1 MAVQGMRSDIRRATS
16 NQKEGDAMIQAIAL
30 VLDFA
35 PAHWTPSTRMVAIA
49 LADYS
54 NGDNGLAWPSV
65 ANLSRRSGVSVRQV
79 QRCLRDI
86 EADGWIVKAGIHSR
100 GTNLWIWNKRI
111 SLGGDTHV
119 TPPLTLVSPPLRGM
133 G

>member
-1 MAVQGMRSDIRRATS
+1 MRSDIRRATS

-54 NGDNGLAWPSV
+54 NGDNGLAWPSI

-119 TPPLTLVSPPLRGM
+119 TLPLTLVSPPLRGT

>member
-1 MAVQGMRSDIRRATS
+1 MRSDIRRATS

-54 NGDNGLAWPSV
+54 NGDNGLAWPSI

-79 QRCLRDI
+79 QRCLKEI
-86 EADGWIVKAGIHSR
+86 ESDGWIVKAGIHSR

-119 TPPLTLVSPPLRGM
+119 TLPLTLVSPPLRGT

>member
-1 MAVQGMRSDIRRATS
+1 
-16 NQKEGDAMIQAIAL
+16 MIQAIAL

-49 LADYS
+49 LADYANS
-54 NGDNGLAWPSV
+54 DTGHCWPSI
-65 ANLSRRSGVSVRQV
+65 ATLARRSGLGVRQV

-86 EADGWIVKAGIHSR
+86 EEDGWIERTSIHKV
-100 GTNLWIWNKRI
+100 GTNLWIWRKRI
-111 SLGGDTHV
+111 APGGVTHDTRGV
-119 TPPLTLVSPPLRGM
+119 SPVSPPLRGT

>member
-1 MAVQGMRSDIRRATS
+1 L
-16 NQKEGDAMIQAIAL
+16 IQAIAL

-35 PAHWTPSTRMVAIA
+35 PAHWSPSTRMVAIA

-54 NGDNGLAWPSV
+54 NGDNGFAWPSL

-79 QRCLRDI
+79 QRCLREI
-86 EADGWIVKAGIHSR
+86 EADGWVHKHGIHSR
-100 GTNLWIWNKRI
+100 GTNLWIWDKRI
-111 SLGGDTHV
+111 GLGGDMGV
-119 TPPLTLVSPPLRGM
+119 TPPVTPVSPLLRGK

>member
-1 MAVQGMRSDIRRATS
+1 MRNDLLRAQAT
-16 NQKEGDAMIQAIAL
+16 QEKGKRMIQAIAL

-119 TPPLTLVSPPLRGM
+119 TLPLTLVSPPLRGT

>member
-1 MAVQGMRSDIRRATS
+1 MRNDLLRAQAT
-16 NQKEGDAMIQAIAL
+16 QEKGKRMIQAIAL

-119 TPPLTLVSPPLRGM
+119 TLPLTLVSPPLRGM

>member
-1 MAVQGMRSDIRRATS
+1 MRSDIRRATS

-111 SLGGDTHV
+111 SLGGDTGD
-119 TPPLTLVSPPLRGM
+119 TPPLTLVSPLARGM

>member
-1 MAVQGMRSDIRRATS
+1 
-16 NQKEGDAMIQAIAL
+16 MIQAIAL

-86 EADGWIVKAGIHSR
+86 EADGWIVKAGIHNR

-119 TPPLTLVSPPLRGM
+119 TPPLTLVSPLARGT

>member
-1 MAVQGMRSDIRRATS
+1 
-16 NQKEGDAMIQAIAL
+16 MIQAIAL

-49 LADYS
+49 IADYS

-65 ANLSRRSGVSVRQV
+65 ANLSRRSGVSGRQV
-79 QRCLRDI
+79 QRGLREI
-86 EADGWIVKAGIHSR
+86 EADGWIERTRFHKV
-100 GTNLWIWNKRI
+100 GTNLWIWHKRI
-111 SLGGDTHV
+111 GLGGDTHV
-119 TPPLTLVSPPLRGM
+119 TPRVTPVSPLLRGE

>member
-1 MAVQGMRSDIRRATS
+1 MRSDLLRAQAT
-16 NQKEGDAMIQAIAL
+16 KEEGKRMIQAIAL

-35 PAHWTPSTRMVAIA
+35 PAHWAPSTRMVAIA

>member
-1 MAVQGMRSDIRRATS
+1 MRSDIRRATS

-54 NGDNGLAWPSV
+54 NGDNGLAWPSI

-79 QRCLRDI
+79 QRCLKEI
-86 EADGWIVKAGIHSR
+86 ESDGWIVKAGIHSR
-100 GTNLWIWNKRI
+100 GTNLWIWNKHI
-111 SLGGDTHV
+111 SLGGDTRD
-119 TPPLTLVSPPLRGM
+119 TPPLTLVSPLARGM

>member
-1 MAVQGMRSDIRRATS
+1 
-16 NQKEGDAMIQAIAL
+16 MIQAIAL

-35 PAHWTPSTRMVAIA
+35 PAHWAPSTRMVAIA

-111 SLGGDTHV
+111 SLGGDTRD
-119 TPPLTLVSPPLRGM
+119 TPPLTLVSPPLRGT

>member
-1 MAVQGMRSDIRRATS
+1 MRNDLLRAQAT
-16 NQKEGDAMIQAIAL
+16 QEKGKRMIQAIAL

-86 EADGWIVKAGIHSR
+86 EADGWIVKAGIHNR

-111 SLGGDTHV
+111 SLGGDTNV
-119 TPPLTLVSPPLRGM
+119 TPPLTLVSPPLRGT

>member
-1 MAVQGMRSDIRRATS
+1 
-16 NQKEGDAMIQAIAL
+16 
-30 VLDFA
+30 
-35 PAHWTPSTRMVAIA
+35 MVAIA

-86 EADGWIVKAGIHSR
+86 EADGWIVKGGIHSR

-111 SLGGDTHV
+111 ALGGDTGV
-119 TPPLTLVSPPLRGM
+119 TPSLTLVSPLVRGT

>member
-1 MAVQGMRSDIRRATS
+1 MRSDIRRATS

-86 EADGWIVKAGIHSR
+86 EADGWIVKAGFHSR

-111 SLGGDTHV
+111 SLGGDTDV
-119 TPPLTLVSPPLRGM
+119 TPPLTLVSPLARGM

>member
-1 MAVQGMRSDIRRATS
+1 MRNDLLRAQAT
-16 NQKEGDAMIQAIAL
+16 QEKGKRMIQAIAL

-111 SLGGDTHV
+111 SLGGDTRD
-119 TPPLTLVSPPLRGM
+119 TPPLTLVSPLARGM

>member
-1 MAVQGMRSDIRRATS
+1 
-16 NQKEGDAMIQAIAL
+16 MIQAIAL

-54 NGDNGLAWPSV
+54 NGDNGLAWPSI

-79 QRCLRDI
+79 QRCLKDI
-86 EADGWIVKAGIHSR
+86 EADGWIAKVGIHSR
-100 GTNLWIWNKRI
+100 GTNLWTWRKRI
-111 SLGGDTHV
+111 GVGGDTHV
-119 TPPLTLVSPPLRGM
+119 TGGVTPMSPLPRGE

>member
-1 MAVQGMRSDIRRATS
+1 
-16 NQKEGDAMIQAIAL
+16 MIQAIAL

-79 QRCLRDI
+79 QRCLKNI

-111 SLGGDTHV
+111 SVGGDTHV
-119 TPPLTLVSPPLRGM
+119 TPPLTLVSPPLRGT